1 MATIAFSVAGQAL
14 GGAIGGPVGATI
26 GRAIGALA
34 GSLVDNALFA
44 ETPAQKPAN
53 GYDIRL
59 QSASEGGAIAR
70 IYGWNRVSG
79 NIIWATELE
88 RIVSQSSG
96 AKGSS
101 NNSQTSEETITAN
114 FAVAF
119 CEGEVTHIGRI
130 WADGEVLDTEGLNI
144 RFYRGSES
152 QLPDSL
158 IAAKQGV
165 APAYRGLCYVV
176 FERLP
181 LTPFGNRIPNISVE
195 LCRSAGD
202 LENDVRAI
210 TVIPGATEFGYDPQ
224 PRVRIVGPGAVTGEN
239 THVAGQV
246 SDWTLSIDAL
256 QGMCPK
262 LEHVALVVAWFGD
275 DLRCGQCKIQPRVEA
290 TDRQVKGTDWVV
302 SGLGRNDVPVMS
314 RHDSGPAYGGTPSDS
329 AVLAAIADL
338 KARGLKVTL
347 YPLLLMDVPEDN
359 GLTDPYTQNS
369 GQPAYPWRG
378 RITADPAPGQA
389 GTPDMSTAIDAGI
402 SAFAGAAARGDFS
415 ASGQTIAYTGP
426 VDWGYRR
433 MILHY
438 AHLAQLAGGVETLL
452 IGSELRGLNR
462 LRRSVDVFPFVD
474 ALVGLAAD
482 VRAIAGAGTKI
493 TYAADWSE
501 YSGFQPPDAPGDK
514 LFHLDPLWAS
524 AAIDAVGIDNY
535 MPLSDWRDGDNHADA
550 ALAASPHDLGY
561 LQANIAGGE
570 GFDWFYASEA
580 DRQAGNRTPITDG
593 SYNEPWIY
601 RYKDLVSWWG
611 EAHYNRIGGVRAA
624 SATGW
629 VPQAKPVWFTE
640 LGCGAVDKGTNLPS
654 AFGDPKSAE
663 NALPHFS
670 SGAPDTLIQRQFL
683 RAHHQYWRPD
693 GPDFA
698 GAHNPVSAIYG
709 GRMVDPDRLYLWTW
723 DARPFP
729 AFPNLQNVW
738 ADGANYITGH
748 WLTGRLGTMGVAEMI
763 AAVGQDYGTE
773 ISAGFSGGL
782 NVQGFQIENVIPMRD
797 AIAPLLDAADLSIVD
812 RPSGLGVIRIGGAA
826 LSAIGA
832 EQRVDGGE
840 FVLSRRRPDSS
851 GAIGHLGFS
860 YLDRQ
865 HAYLTGTVTAFALKG
880 EGGASVNSGLVIDA
894 AEARIA
900 AERVLARASAEEDS
914 LEFGLPPSLMALEVG
929 DLIEVTGQ
937 NDGPFVITEL
947 RDGPYRK
954 VTARAVSSQSIY
966 AVKGN
971 IRTENGSVALATGDP
986 YVIAAHLPDGEGGS
1000 RLVLGA
1006 IALPWPGEVVIA
1018 EDQTGAELTQLRQSA
1033 ILGTLSAALPP
1044 SDGALWDRQSVLAVH
1059 LHNGHLAAALPGAV
1073 LAGSNRAA
1081 LERDDGSWE
1090 VIGFADAELT
1100 GEADYHLTQLLRGL
1114 EGTGDPLASISA
1126 GNRFMLLD
1134 GRLADIAVD
1143 PEFIGAG
1150 FALTAYAGRNDA
1162 TGTGFTAQLGSDPLL
1177 PLAPVHLRAMRA
1189 AASGDVQLAWVR
1201 RARRDGNSWVLAEVP
1216 LDLNP
1221 EAYRI
1226 EIFEGEVLR
1235 RTFDTAGVA
1244 ATYAA
1249 ADQIADFGGLPE
1261 NFSFTITQISPTF
1274 GTGHKARGSFNG

>member
-1 MATIAFSVAGQAL
+1 MATITLSNVGQAI

-26 GRAIGALA
+26 GRALGALA
-34 GSLVDNALFA
+34 GSVIDNAIFA
-44 ETPAQKPAN
+44 ETPAQTPAK
-53 GYDIRL
+53 GYDVRL
-59 QSASEGGAIAR
+59 QSATEGGAIAR

-88 RIVSQSSG
+88 RIAGHASG
-96 AKGSS
+96 AKGS
-101 NNSQTSEETITAN
+101 NNNTQTTEETITAN
-114 FAVAF
+114 FAVGF

-130 WADGEVLDTEGLNI
+130 WADGEVLETEGLNI

-158 IAAKQGV
+158 ITAKQGT
-165 APAYRGLCYVV
+165 APAYRGLCYIV

-181 LTPFGNRIPNISVE
+181 LAPFGNRIPNISAE

-224 PRVRIVGPGAVTGEN
+224 PRVRIVGPGAVAGEN

-275 DLRCGQCKIQPRVEA
+275 DLRCGSCKVQPRVEA
-290 TDRQVKGTDWVV
+290 HDRQVKGTDWVV

-314 RHDSGPAYGGTPSDS
+314 RHGGGPAYGGTPSDS

-347 YPLLLMDVPEDN
+347 YPLLLMDVPGDN

-378 RITADPAPGQA
+378 RITCDPAPGLA
-389 GTPDMSTAIDAGI
+389 GTPDMSAAIEAGI
-402 SAFAGAAARGDFS
+402 SAFVGAAAPGDFN
-415 ASGQTIAYTGP
+415 ASGQTIAYSGP

-438 AHLAQLAGGVETLL
+438 AHLVQLAGGVETLL
-452 IGSELRGLNR
+452 IGSEMRGLTR
-462 LRRSVDVFPFVD
+462 LRRTVDSFPFVE
-474 ALVGLAAD
+474 ALAELAAD

-493 TYAADWSE
+493 SYAADWSE

-524 AAIDAVGIDNY
+524 PAIDAVGIDNY
-535 MPLSDWRDGDNHADA
+535 MPLSDWRDGTGHADA
-550 ALAASPHDLGY
+550 ALAASPHDLSY

-593 SYNEPWIY
+593 SHDEPWIW
-601 RYKDLVSWWG
+601 RYKDLVNWWG
-611 EAHYNRIGGVRAA
+611 KAHHNRVGGVRAA
-624 SATGW
+624 DPTGW
-629 VPQAKPVWFTE
+629 VPGAKPIWFTE

-683 RAHHQYWRPD
+683 RAHHQYWRP
-693 GPDFA
+693 G
-698 GAHNPVSAIYG
+698 GAHNPVSPVYG
-709 GRMVDPDRLYLWTW
+709 GRMVDPGRLYLWTW

-738 ADGANYITGH
+738 SDGVNYMTGH

-763 AAVGQDYGTE
+763 AAVADDYGTE
-773 ISAGFSGGL
+773 VGAGFSGGL
-782 NVQGFQIENVIPMRD
+782 NVQGFQIENVMPMRD
-797 AIAPLLDAADLSIVD
+797 AIAPLLEAADLSIID
-812 RPSGLGVIRIGGAA
+812 RPSGLSANRIGG
-826 LSAIGA
+826 GA
-832 EQRVDGGE
+832 VAEIATDNCIAGADP
-840 FVLSRRRPDSS
+840 VLSRRRPDAST
-851 GAIGHLGFS
+851 AIGHLGFS

-865 HAYLTGTVTAFALKG
+865 HAYLAGTVTAIAVAG
-880 EGGASVNSGLVIDA
+880 VGGASVNSGLVIEA
-894 AEARIA
+894 AEARQA
-900 AERVLARASAEEDS
+900 AERVLARAIVAEDT
-914 LEFGLPPSLMALEVG
+914 LEFAVPPSMTALEVG
-929 DLIEVTGQ
+929 DLIDIKGQ
-937 NDGPFVITEL
+937 RDGPFVITEL

-954 VTARAVSSQSIY
+954 VTARAAFSQNVY
-966 AVKGN
+966 AVAGDA
-971 IRTENGSVALATGDP
+971 RTENGSVALATGDP
-986 YVIAAHLPDGEGGS
+986 YVTAAHLPDGEGGS
-1000 RLVLGA
+1000 KLVLGA
-1006 IALPWPGEVVIA
+1006 IALPWPGEVLIA
-1018 EDQTGAELTQLRQSA
+1018 EDQTGAELTQLHQSA

-1044 SDGALWDRQSVLAVH
+1044 SDAALWDRQSVLSVH

-1081 LERDDGSWE
+1081 LERDDGGWE

-1100 GEADYHLTQLLRGL
+1100 GEADYHLSQLLRGL
-1114 EGTGDPLASISA
+1114 EGTGDPSASISA

-1134 GRLADIAVD
+1134 GRLAEVAVD

-1162 TGTGFTAQLGSDPLL
+1162 TGTGFEAQLGIDPLL
-1177 PLAPVHLRAMRA
+1177 PLAPVHLRAVRA
-1189 AASGDVQLAWVR
+1189 AASGDVQFTWTR

-1216 LDLNP
+1216 LDLKP
-1221 EAYRI
+1221 ERYRI
-1226 EIFEGEVLR
+1226 EIFEGDVLL
-1235 RTFDTAGVA
+1235 RTFDTGSVA

-1249 ADQIADFGGLPE
+1249 ADQIADFGGLPDG
-1261 NFSFTITQISPTF
+1261 FSFTITQISPTY
-1274 GTGHKARGSFNG
+1274 GVGHKARGIFNG